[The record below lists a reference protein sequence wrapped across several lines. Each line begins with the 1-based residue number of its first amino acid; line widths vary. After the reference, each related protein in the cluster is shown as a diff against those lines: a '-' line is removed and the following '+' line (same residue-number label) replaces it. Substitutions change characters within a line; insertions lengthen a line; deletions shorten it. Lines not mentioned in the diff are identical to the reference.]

1 MTGFSQTDAM
11 GLAKTMKKYVDQ
23 KRSMRLSIVVVHPTT
38 IEDNYF
44 ELEDPHSRVE
54 EYEWEV
60 QDCDSK
66 TNDKVQGG
74 KYFKGKFNDMTKISY
89 IYNKEVAMR
98 NLEDVI
104 TVLPSE

>member
-11 GLAKTMKKYVDQ
+11 RLAKTMKKYVDQ

-60 QDCDSK
+60 QDWYSK
-66 TNDKVQGG
+66 TNDKVQGE
-74 KYFKGKFNDMTKISY
+74 KYFKGKFNDMKKFHIF
-89 IYNKEVAMR
+89 
-98 NLEDVI
+98 I
-104 TVLPSE
+104 TRKLLCEI